1 MGSKVD
7 GSDAPDV
14 VTMNDLKTLETTLVS
29 SMEAKMEEMHQLIM
43 RLSTST
49 ASPPSNSEAT
59 APQSKETGKTNSKE
73 NEVVGDDTSKSSSS
87 KKDRGKDGYNEVSH
101 VYSPDPPIP
110 HPHIHNR
117 GDPPK
122 LSASTFSQW
131 QFFMKS
137 HVCSSSIEL
146 WKIIEN
152 GLHVGNPNNLTR
164 REVVDSQLNAT
175 ALHMIQ
181 LGVGDKDMPHIQH
194 LSTAKEAWDALTELF
209 IGNESMRRNRYDALS
224 NEAEGFYMLDGE
236 DHEDMYR
243 GLKSRLSEIMVPLML
258 MILGSSSSML

>member
-1 MGSKVD
+1 
-7 GSDAPDV
+7 
-14 VTMNDLKTLETTLVS
+14 
-29 SMEAKMEEMHQLIM
+29 MEEMRQLIM
-43 RLSTST
+43 RLSTSA
-49 ASPPSNSEAT
+49 ASPPSNSEDT
-59 APQSKETGKTNSKE
+59 TPQSKETGKTVSKD

-87 KKDRGKDGYNEVSH
+87 KKDSGKDGYNEVSH
-101 VYSPDPPIP
+101 VYSLDPPIP

-131 QFFMKS
+131 QFLMKS

-164 REVVDSQLNAT
+164 REVVDSQLNAI

-194 LSTAKEAWDALTELF
+194 LSTTKEAWDALTELF

-224 NEAEGFYMLDGE
+224 NEAEGFYML
-236 DHEDMYR
+236 
-243 GLKSRLSEIMVPLML
+243 EILTISQEEKWSIANSTL
-258 MILGSSSSML
+258 

>member
-1 MGSKVD
+1 MGSMVD
-7 GSDAPDV
+7 GSDAPEV

-29 SMEAKMEEMHQLIM
+29 SMEAKIEEMRQLIM
-43 RLSTST
+43 RISTSA
-49 ASPPSNSEAT
+49 ASPPSNSEDT
-59 APQSKETGKTNSKE
+59 TPQSKETGKTVSKD

-87 KKDRGKDGYNEVSH
+87 KKDSGKDGYNKVSH

-131 QFFMKS
+131 QFLMKS

-152 GLHVGNPNNLTR
+152 GCRGNGHGRCCNRQRVVER
-164 REVVDSQLNAT
+164 RARASS
-175 ALHMIQ
+175 
-181 LGVGDKDMPHIQH
+181 H
-194 LSTAKEAWDALTELF
+194 L
-209 IGNESMRRNRYDALS
+209 R
-224 NEAEGFYMLDGE
+224 
-236 DHEDMYR
+236 
-243 GLKSRLSEIMVPLML
+243 
-258 MILGSSSSML
+258 